1 MEHSSPPDQGERVG
15 MGRTPVSVLSS
26 CKHNPMESV
35 PHITENTQTAER
47 WLPLRR
53 EGEQDEEWELREL
66 LDFVFD
72 QSLLIFFNVNR

>member
-15 MGRTPVSVLSS
+15 MGRTPVNVLSS

-35 PHITENTQTAER
+35 PHITENTQTTEH

-53 EGEQDEEWELREL
+53 EGEQDEEWEVREL

-72 QSLLIFFNVNR
+72 QSLLIFF

>member
-1 MEHSSPPDQGERVG
+1 
-15 MGRTPVSVLSS
+15 
-26 CKHNPMESV
+26 MESV
-35 PHITENTQTAER
+35 PHITENTQTTEH

-53 EGEQDEEWELREL
+53 EGEQDEEWEVREL